1 MDEYRLT
8 MQQAV
13 DYGVYLRGQEREQST
28 IEKYLH
34 NVREFC
40 SWMGVQ
46 SLSKERVA
54 EWKEIVSRSGHA
66 PATVNGKIAAV
77 NGFLEVHRAGGVQSQ
92 AASHPAQSVS
102 RFVP

>member
-8 MQQAV
+8 LQQAV

-40 SWMGVQ
+40 S
-46 SLSKERVA
+46 
-54 EWKEIVSRSGHA
+54 
-66 PATVNGKIAAV
+66 
-77 NGFLEVHRAGGVQSQ
+77 
-92 AASHPAQSVS
+92 
-102 RFVP
+102 